1 MAISAAGVATA
12 GASSSPPVSSQVAA
26 LKHVGVSWV
35 AAVSGGYVPKACRL
49 QTEASVG
56 GAPCDQ
62 LSNIKPEILYCPSL
76 ANDMEDPW
84 RTPTEQ
90 VSKVNVRGQTGSI
103 VIRAEFKKSHLSAKA
118 SFLKVGGNWRIASV
132 QASGRTFAPAGLI
145 FTEGQDVR
153 KALWPLHC

>member
-12 GASSSPPVSSQVAA
+12 GASSQVAA

-56 GAPCDQ
+56 GVPCDQ

-84 RTPTEQ
+84 RTPAEQ

-103 VIRAEFKKSHLSAKA
+103 AIRAEFKKSHLSAKA
-118 SFLKVGGNWRIASV
+118 SFLKVGGNWRIAAF
-132 QASGRTFAPAGLI
+132 QFAGQRLSPAGLI
-145 FTEGQDVR
+145 FTEGEARQT
-153 KALWPLHC
+153 LWPLHC